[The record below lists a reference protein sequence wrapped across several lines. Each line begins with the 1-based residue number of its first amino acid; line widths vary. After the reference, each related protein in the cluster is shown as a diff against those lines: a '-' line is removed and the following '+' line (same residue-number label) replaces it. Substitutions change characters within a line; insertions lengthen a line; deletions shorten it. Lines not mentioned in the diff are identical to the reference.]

1 MMKLIE
7 NQNINKQFFINNKQI
22 QIIMKKY
29 LTLAAIAALTLAA
42 CSKVETTS
50 VNDDELVPIGF
61 GAYAGRSLSKASS
74 DSYIAEGSTFSA
86 TNQHIGVYAF
96 SGTST
101 TADFMNDVD
110 VTLAGNGATASDNYS
125 PLKYWPKDE
134 TVDANKLS
142 FFAYYPYNGTGIS
155 RTNLCTSRYGSIVFT
170 AQAAAADQVDLMVSD
185 AVENQYYSTN
195 SGVVPFVFHHALTR
209 VLFYFNV
216 DADYHAAGTDIVVTG
231 VTVSNI
237 NTVGTLT
244 LASTYAGSNWGS
256 QGTPESFS
264 PAYPNTYLT
273 TTAAPTEAAANVF
286 LMVPQTLSNSAKLT
300 VTYTTEDLAT
310 HVVKNG
316 TAEVQLNTIE
326 KAAGVAVA
334 EWTKN
339 MNIAYT
345 ITLSLKPIK
354 FTATVNPWESLT
366 SAGVTL

>member
-7 NQNINKQFFINNKQI
+7 NQNINKQIFINNKQI

-74 DSYIAEGSTFSA
+74 DSYIASGSTFSA

-110 VTLAGNGATASDNYS
+110 VTLAGNGATASADYS

-134 TVDANKLS
+134 TVAANKLS
-142 FFAYYPYNGTGIS
+142 FFAYYPYDGTGIV
-155 RTNLCTSRYGSIVFT
+155 RTNLCNTRYGSIVFT

-185 AVENQYYSTN
+185 AVEDQYYSTN

-216 DADYHAAGTDIVVTG
+216 DTDYHAAGTDIVVTG

-237 NTVGTLT
+237 NKVGTLSLT
-244 LASTYAGSNWGS
+244 GTYATSTWGS
-256 QGTPESFS
+256 HGTPTTFS
-264 PAYPNTYLT
+264 PAYPSTYLT
-273 TTAAPTEAAANVF
+273 TTAAPAEAAANVF
-286 LMVPQTLSNSAKLT
+286 LMVPQEIDDASILT
-300 VTYTTEDLAT
+300 VNYTMTDLAT
-310 HVVKNG
+310 STSKNC
-316 TAEVQLNTIE
+316 TATVQLNTIE
-326 KAAGVAVA
+326 AAGSAVD
-334 EWTKN
+334 EWTMN

-354 FTATVNPWESLT
+354 FTASVSDWDSLT